1 MDFVGI
7 VMFVIVL
14 YVRPQEFVSLLE
26 SFRPALASMALA
38 GVGLFTREG
47 GVTLK
52 QLIRTPM
59 DWMMTAYFLYILF
72 LTPGAI
78 RDLWSVL
85 YPSIGFYFLVALT
98 LNRMSRIYTY
108 LAWLC
113 GAIMFIAVMALLS
126 LVGFD
131 PLGSQATTQGSLGRL
146 TLNTSLFSNPNALG
160 HSVMVAVPLLYFFMF
175 WNRPVFVKEVGAPLI
190 FLPLLCTYFTQ
201 SKGAFISGAGAIVA
215 TLAFG
220 RPKWVQL
227 FLLPALVM
235 LAISAVPL
243 LPRFSEVKFGG
254 GQARNDEAVLGRI
267 KAFEF
272 GKWAFENTPYGVGYD
287 QFYSAYI
294 RKAGDVEAKS
304 AHSSYNR
311 VQGELGWWGLL
322 IFSGIIYTCF
332 HSLARARTAD

>member
-98 LNRMSRIYTY
+98 LNGCRTLSTSATSAPLPRIGSTTTSWAPGISRSNS
-108 LAWLC
+108 ANR
-113 GAIMFIAVMALLS
+113 S
-126 LVGFD
+126 LVFHVACKSS
-131 PLGSQATTQGSLGRL
+131 PCTRTPIVVL
-146 TLNTSLFSNPNALG
+146 TP
-160 HSVMVAVPLLYFFMF
+160 VASMS
-175 WNRPVFVKEVGAPLI
+175 
-190 FLPLLCTYFTQ
+190 T
-201 SKGAFISGAGAIVA
+201 
-215 TLAFG
+215 
-220 RPKWVQL
+220 
-227 FLLPALVM
+227 
-235 LAISAVPL
+235 
-243 LPRFSEVKFGG
+243 RF
-254 GQARNDEAVLGRI
+254 
-267 KAFEF
+267 
-272 GKWAFENTPYGVGYD
+272 
-287 QFYSAYI
+287 
-294 RKAGDVEAKS
+294 
-304 AHSSYNR
+304 
-311 VQGELGWWGLL
+311 
-322 IFSGIIYTCF
+322 
-332 HSLARARTAD
+332 